1 MHNVAVTVKDFN
13 DLSLKELYEIL
24 RVRCE
29 VFLLEQNIVCQDL
42 DRVDY
47 VSRHYYIEDDGEIIA
62 YLRAYKTD
70 EGVQI
75 GRVLTLK
82 RGVGLGRRIMEYA
95 MDDIKKNFCHKTML
109 LHSQTHAI
117 GFYQKLGFN
126 VVSDVFDEEG
136 VPHVTMI
143 KEVK

>member
-1 MHNVAVTVKDFN
+1 MHNVAVTAKDFN

-82 RGVGLGRRIMEYA
+82 RGVGLGRRIMQYA

>member
-1 MHNVAVTVKDFN
+1 MHNITVTVKDFN

>member
-1 MHNVAVTVKDFN
+1 MHNITVTVKDFN

-24 RVRCE
+24 RVRSE